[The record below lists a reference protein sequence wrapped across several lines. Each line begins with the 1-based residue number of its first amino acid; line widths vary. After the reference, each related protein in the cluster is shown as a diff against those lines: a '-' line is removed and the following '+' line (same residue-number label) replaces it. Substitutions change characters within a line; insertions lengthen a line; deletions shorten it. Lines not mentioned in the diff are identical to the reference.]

1 MNQANVPTTLGA
13 IGLAAVGSF
22 AWMLYFRT
30 KDKIS
35 PEPRRRV
42 WQAFGLG
49 MVAAGVAW
57 LGYLGAALAGFPPS
71 PPEDPAAL
79 ASAIDLAL
87 ADPAAA
93 RTRVLTARAHLAE
106 CFSPDEWVSRH
117 LAVYQR
123 VMERR
128 PQ

>member
-1 MNQANVPTTLGA
+1 MILLETIHAGIPIVA
-13 IGLAAVGSF
+13 SAVG
-22 AWMLYFRT
+22 
-30 KDKIS
+30 
-35 PEPRRRV
+35 
-42 WQAFGLG
+42 
-49 MVAAGVAW
+49 GVPD
-57 LGYLGAALAGFPPS
+57 LLPPGSALLV

-87 ADPAAA
+87 ADPAGA
-93 RTRVLTARAHLAE
+93 RTRVLTARAHMAE

-128 PQ
+128 AQ